1 MRALELKIPPV
12 AVLLISAVAMW
23 LLSRVTPVL
32 DFVLPYAT
40 GIALSIAVPGLVV
53 AVEGVR
59 AFRRRATTVNPTKP
73 GEASSMVTEGVY
85 RYTRNPMYLGLGCC
99 TFAWGLYLQNF
110 AAVMFVAVF
119 VAYMTY
125 FQIKPEERALLE
137 TFGAE
142 YREFSSRV
150 RRWI

>member
-12 AVLLISAVAMW
+12 AVLLISAFVMW
-23 LLSRVTPVL
+23 LLAKATPAL
-32 DFVLPYAT
+32 DFVLPYAA
-40 GIALSIAVPGLVV
+40 GIATLIAVPGLVV

-59 AFRRRATTVNPTKP
+59 VFRRHATTVNPIKP

-85 RYTRNPMYLGLGCC
+85 RYTRNPMYLGLACC

-110 AAVMFVAVF
+110 AAFLFVFVF
-119 VAYMTY
+119 VAYMTH
-125 FQIKPEERALLE
+125 FQIKPEERALQEL
-137 TFGAE
+137 FGAE
-142 YREFSSRV
+142 YTEFSSRV